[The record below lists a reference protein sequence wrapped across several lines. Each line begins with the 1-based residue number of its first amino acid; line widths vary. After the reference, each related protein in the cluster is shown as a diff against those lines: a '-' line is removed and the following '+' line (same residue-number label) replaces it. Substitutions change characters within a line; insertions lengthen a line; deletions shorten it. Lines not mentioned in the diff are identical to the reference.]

1 MKRLVARGSLVPQ
14 VICLIAAVLFVAL
27 GVRFRLNYYLIGTVV
42 LAFAFVQFAISYEGK
57 KPQARELVLIAVMCA
72 LVVAS
77 RIAFIWVPHFKPVS
91 AMVMIGGLAFGSRAG
106 FLIGAMSML
115 VSNFF
120 FGQGPWTPWQMCAF
134 GTAGFI
140 MGALS
145 DAKVL
150 PTWDP
155 TKKQLIAVAVL
166 GFSILVLLEG
176 PMLDTST
183 VLLTMSAFSTEGA
196 LAIYL
201 AGLPVNVIHGAST
214 LITLVL
220 FANPLLKKLHRVK
233 AKCGMVP

>member
-1 MKRLVARGSLVPQ
+1 MSKPNAHRPSLLQ
-14 VICLIAAVLFVAL
+14 AACLIAAVVLVAI
-27 GVRFRLNYYLIGTVV
+27 GVRLHLNYYLIGTAV
-42 LAFAFVQFAISYEGK
+42 LALALLQFALSFEGRR
-57 KPQARELVLIAVMCA
+57 PQARELVLLAVMCA
-72 LVVAS
+72 VTVVS

-134 GTAGFI
+134 GTAGLI

-145 DAKVL
+145 DAKVF
-150 PTWDP
+150 PSWDLSR
-155 TKKQLIAVAVL
+155 KQLVAVSLL
-166 GFSILVLLEG
+166 GFVLLVLVEG

-183 VLLTMSAFSTEGA
+183 VFLMASSLSPEGIA
-196 LAIYL
+196 AIYL

-214 LITLVL
+214 FITLIL
-220 FANPLLKKLHRVK
+220 FANPLLKKLHRVRS
-233 AKCGMVP
+233 KCGMVT